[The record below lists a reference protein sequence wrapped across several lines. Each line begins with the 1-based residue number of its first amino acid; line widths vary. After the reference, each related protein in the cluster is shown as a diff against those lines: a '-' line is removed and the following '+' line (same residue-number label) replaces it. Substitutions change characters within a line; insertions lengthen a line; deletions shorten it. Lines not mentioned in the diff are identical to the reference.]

1 MQEPPRSPA
10 VNRFVKQTRQDFQT
24 LEKRLAPV
32 LDPDVRPRKVDE
44 VVAGFLRN
52 AATLAGRDNLGIA
65 VLDGRMNYIAGRVLS
80 EDRSGPE
87 PIRTG
92 LNDFSYLGDIFE
104 TARTKIAHRTLYFK
118 GRQIL
123 TACSAIEAGGA
134 PAAYICLFYDAESFS
149 RQFDFGK
156 KTFARIDFS
165 R

>member
-1 MQEPPRSPA
+1 VS
-10 VNRFVKQTRQDFQT
+10 RFVEQTRQDFHT

-32 LDPDVRPRKVDE
+32 LNRGGEGREVDE
-44 VVAGFLRN
+44 VVTGFFSDAGSM
-52 AATLAGRDNLGIA
+52 AGRENLGIA

-87 PIRTG
+87 PIKTG

-104 TARTKIAHRTLYFK
+104 TARTEIAHRTLYFK

-123 TACSAIEAGGA
+123 TACSTIEAGGA
-134 PAAYICLFYDAESFS
+134 PAAYICLFYDAGPFS
-149 RQFDFGK
+149 RQFGFGK
-156 KTFARIDFS
+156 ETFARIDFS